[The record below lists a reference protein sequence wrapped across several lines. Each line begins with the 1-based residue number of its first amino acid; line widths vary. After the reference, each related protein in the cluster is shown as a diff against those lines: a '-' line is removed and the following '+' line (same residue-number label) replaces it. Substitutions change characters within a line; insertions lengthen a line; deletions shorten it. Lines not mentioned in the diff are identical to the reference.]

1 MNKRSNGEGCFRK
14 LKSGTW
20 RGQIMDGYRA
30 DGKRN
35 IVSFTAPTKSEVQ
48 QKIRRYLADKAAGLT
63 TLSRS
68 MSFSVW
74 AEQWY
79 QDYVTQV
86 QPSTYSSYRY
96 TLKLL
101 KAFFDHM
108 VLSEI
113 KPQHIN
119 SFMTKLLKE
128 GCSLSKISKCRSML
142 IQIFDAAENNGLIL
156 KNPARKAKAIR
167 TQSTE
172 DTGKD
177 AFSYEEVALLKK
189 YLRDDLLGNS
199 IRLLLGSGL
208 RVQELLALRPE
219 DIAEDG
225 SEICVNKAIKM
236 VDGKPT
242 IGPPKS
248 KRSCRTVPIPED
260 YRPYAVYLRTH
271 GGKSY
276 IWTSTRKSL
285 LYSVGT
291 FRNKYYAALKR
302 VPGVRKLGPHCCRH
316 TYVTH
321 LEANQVPLAEIARLV
336 GHSTVSTT
344 NRYLH
349 ISSDTLERAVS
360 TLNYSNRG
368 SRNLPAEAKRMKGA

>member
-48 QKIRRYLADKAAGLT
+48 QKIRRYLADTAAGLT

-101 KAFFDHM
+101 KAFFDYM

-189 YLRDDLLGNS
+189 YLRNDLLGNS

-302 VPGVRKLGPHCCRH
+302 VPGIRKLGPHCCRH

-321 LEANQVPLAEIARLV
+321 LEAHQVPLAEIARLV

-360 TLNYSNRG
+360 TLNCSNRG

>member
-48 QKIRRYLADKAAGLT
+48 QKIRRYLADTAAGLT

-189 YLRDDLLGNS
+189 YLRNDLLGNS

-248 KRSCRTVPIPED
+248 NRSCRTVPIPED

-349 ISSDTLERAVS
+349 ISSETLERAVS
-360 TLNYSNRG
+360 TLNCSNRG

>member
-349 ISSDTLERAVS
+349 ISSETLERAVS
-360 TLNYSNRG
+360 TLNCSNRG

>member
-1 MNKRSNGEGCFRK
+1 MNKRSNGEGSYRK

-20 RGQIMDGYRA
+20 RGQIMDGYKA

-35 IVSFTAPTKSEVQ
+35 IVSFTAPTKGEVQ
-48 QKIRRYLADKAAGLT
+48 QKIRQYLSDKSAGLT
-63 TLSRS
+63 ALNRS
-68 MSFSVW
+68 MSFALW
-74 AEQWY
+74 ADQWY

-86 QPSTYSSYRY
+86 QPSTYANYQY

-101 KAFFDHM
+101 KSSFGNELIID
-108 VLSEI
+108 I

-119 SFMTKLLKE
+119 RFMTE
-128 GCSLSKISKCRSML
+128 QVEAGCSLSKINKCRSML

-156 KNPARKAKAIR
+156 KNPARRAKVIR
-167 TQSTE
+167 NQIAGTCK
-172 DTGKD
+172 KD
-177 AFSYEEVALLKK
+177 AFSIMEVELLDK
-189 YLRDDLLGNS
+189 YLPNNLLGNS

-208 RVQELLALRPE
+208 RVQELLALQPE

-225 SEICVNKAIKM
+225 SEIRVNKAIKM

-248 KRSCRTVPIPED
+248 KRSYRSVPIPED
-260 YRPYAVYLRTH
+260 YRPYAGYLRTH
-271 GGKSY
+271 GGKTF
-276 IWTSTRKSL
+276 IWTSSRQNL

-336 GHSTVSTT
+336 GHSAVSTT
-344 NRYLH
+344 NSYLH
-349 ISSDTLERAVS
+349 ISSETLQCAVS
-360 TLNYSNRG
+360 TLNFSNRG
-368 SRNLPAEAKRMKGA
+368 NQNLPLFANRMEGA

>member
-1 MNKRSNGEGCFRK
+1 M
-14 LKSGTW
+14 
-20 RGQIMDGYRA
+20 
-30 DGKRN
+30 
-35 IVSFTAPTKSEVQ
+35 
-48 QKIRRYLADKAAGLT
+48 T

-101 KAFFDHM
+101 KAFFDYM

-189 YLRDDLLGNS
+189 YLRNDLLGNS

-276 IWTSTRKSL
+276 IWTSTWKSL

-344 NRYLH
+344 NRYPH
-349 ISSDTLERAVS
+349 ISSETLERAVS
-360 TLNYSNRG
+360 TLNCSNRG